1 MSNDLLFNKL
11 KLIPHLPG
19 CYLWKNA
26 NNEVIYVGKAKD
38 LFNRTHQYFDKSKT
52 YKMMALVNDIYDID
66 YFIVKNSNEA
76 LILENNLIKKYLPKY
91 NTLLKDSSEYPYIV
105 VTNTK
110 IPKII
115 YTRKYHAYKGKYY
128 GPLAD
133 SKFNRYEL
141 YKFLLEIAPLKQEG
155 ILKNEKGLFY
165 DIYLENDPTITE
177 DEVFKKWRLFIDN
190 LFHGKSKEIINAIKQ
205 LEVSAVDRLDFE
217 HAEKYKNLIE
227 SIKNLT
233 SSQIV
238 QLTKKDHID
247 YFCYY
252 QEDENIVFN
261 VFNYINGKLISKHN
275 SIHKIYDQ
283 FNDVVESVVN
293 QYYSNNLP
301 PKHVVISLPQEN
313 LQNLSTNF
321 NIKFSAPLSKTN
333 QEIMMIGI
341 ANAKTY
347 LNNHKLTIDKKLSLA
362 NLASEELAKLL
373 NIKSA
378 NYIEA
383 FDNSNINLQHA
394 VSGMVVF
401 KNGQAFKSGYR
412 KYKLNEDNLKSD
424 FHYMQEVIYRRYSRL
439 LEMKQ
444 QLPDLIIVDGGQIQV
459 KAALISLEKLNLKGK
474 VPVIG
479 LKKDNNHKT
488 NVIVLENNEEIK
500 VDHKSNVFLFLTNI
514 QDEVH
519 KFAISFY
526 RQKHLTAEFK
536 LFLDDI
542 PGVGKKTKI
551 KLLNNYPTIN
561 ELRNVSTQELEQIV
575 PNKVAIAIKEKLNEN

>member
-1 MSNDLLFNKL
+1 MPHDIIINKL
-11 KLIPHLPG
+11 KLIPHKPG
-19 CYLWKNA
+19 CYLWKNI

-38 LFNRTHQYFDKSKT
+38 LFNRTHQYFDKNKT
-52 YKMMALVNDIYDID
+52 YKINALVNDIHDID
-66 YFIVKNSNEA
+66 YFIVKDSNEA

-105 VTNTK
+105 ITNTK

-115 YTRKYHAYKGKYY
+115 YTRKYQAIKGKYY

-165 DIYLENDPTITE
+165 DIYLQNNPKISEEEI
-177 DEVFKKWRLFIDN
+177 FKKWRLFIDN
-190 LFHGKSKEIINAIKQ
+190 LFHGKSKEIINAIKL
-205 LEVSAVDRLDFE
+205 LENAAVERLDFE
-217 HAEKYKNLIE
+217 HAEKYKNLIL

-233 SSQIV
+233 NSQIV
-238 QLTKKDHID
+238 QLTKKEHID

-275 SIHKIYDQ
+275 SIHKIYDE
-283 FNDVVESVVN
+283 FNDVVESVIS
-293 QYYSNNLP
+293 QYYSNNLK
-301 PKHVVISLPQEN
+301 PKHVFVSLPNDN
-313 LQNLSTNF
+313 LKNLSSNL
-321 NIKFSAPLSKTN
+321 NIKFSAPLSKKN
-333 QEIMMIGI
+333 QEIMGIGI
-341 ANAKTY
+341 SNAKTY
-347 LNNHKLTIDKKLSLA
+347 LNNHKLVIDKKLSLTS
-362 NLASEELAKLL
+362 LACEELAKIL

-401 KNGQAFKSGYR
+401 KNGQPFKKGYR
-412 KYKLNEDNLKSD
+412 KYKLNEDNIKSD
-424 FHYMQEVIYRRYSRL
+424 FHYMQEVIFRRYSRI
-439 LEMKQ
+439 LETNQK
-444 QLPDLIIVDGGQIQV
+444 LPDLIIVDGGQIQV
-459 KAALISLEKLNLKGK
+459 KATLISLEKLNLKNK
-474 VPVIG
+474 ISIIG

-488 NVIVLENNEEIK
+488 NTIVLENNEEIK
-500 VDHKSNVFLFLTNI
+500 IDHKSNVFLFLTNI

-526 RQKHLTAEFK
+526 RQKHLNAEFK

-542 PGVGKKTKI
+542 PGVGKKTKL
-551 KLLNNYPTIN
+551 KLMNNYPTIN
-561 ELRNVSTQELEQIV
+561 DLINVNLQELEQIV
-575 PNKVAIAIKEKLNEN
+575 PKKIALLIKNKLNKN